1 MNKICLIHHPIGIG
15 DIFYLQYIARIYL
28 QKGYQVIW
36 PIRKD
41 ISWIKD
47 YIPDIN
53 FCLPEDQFPGKE
65 YYGQD
70 LIIHSPGFVY
80 LGLKNAHMWNNI
92 DQHIMGSKY
101 SLMNLDWNLWNEGF
115 IFNRN
120 TEKEDDLYYNVLG
133 LKDDSKYV
141 LWNNMASCDVRTT
154 NILDDLKV
162 DYPIVKLQILDGY
175 SLFDWCKVIEKATEI
190 HTVHTGINY
199 LIDKLDIQCE
209 KYYMYQGLHA
219 SEVQYIPFKK
229 KPKFIPN

>member
-28 QKGYQVIW
+28 QKGFQVIW

-101 SLMNLDWNLWNEGF
+101 SLMNLDWNLWNDVLSFRYFSSPGF
-115 IFNRN
+115 CLMSCRAVRRKAIVCLRPS
-120 TEKEDDLYYNVLG
+120 TSSRPVQ
-133 LKDDSKYV
+133 DS
-141 LWNNMASCDVRTT
+141 ASRR
-154 NILDDLKV
+154 
-162 DYPIVKLQILDGY
+162 
-175 SLFDWCKVIEKATEI
+175 
-190 HTVHTGINY
+190 
-199 LIDKLDIQCE
+199 
-209 KYYMYQGLHA
+209 
-219 SEVQYIPFKK
+219 
-229 KPKFIPN
+229 